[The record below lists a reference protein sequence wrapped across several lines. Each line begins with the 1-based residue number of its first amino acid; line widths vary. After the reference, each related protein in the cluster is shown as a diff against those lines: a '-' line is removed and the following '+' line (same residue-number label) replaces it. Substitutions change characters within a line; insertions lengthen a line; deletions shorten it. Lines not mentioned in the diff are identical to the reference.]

1 MKKEKEE
8 EIELSPV
15 EQRIQSSKSIV
26 VLEIILFLLAFGM
39 SMANLAGKELSP
51 GLYVAVGFVVLVIIG
66 LIFVKPNKNIVKRL
80 KALNWLQVGM
90 VVGALTGFGGIFGS
104 KTEAYSSNDVTKYY
118 YFGEMY
124 VEGDPISETNKT
136 FYTVLSLVFC
146 ALFILF
152 AILSLVMFIKNSK
165 IKKTFAEEITSEKQ
179 AKLDK
184 IAEKKQESEQKSMA
198 IASEKQAKAEAIRVE
213 KEQQLAIKQA
223 KDKEAEEK
231 RQEANFNKLK
241 ESYMLKAQKAGDEAI
256 STLSEEELR
265 KKVLEYEE
273 AERVEQEKLR
283 LKKVEER
290 KERKRQ
296 RKEANRIT
304 ESFSTYTLMIALIGV
319 FGLLFLSSFG
329 YTSTNSSTYFMPIIS
344 FLMPIMVMAVVLF
357 GCYLTTYLKSWYK
370 LIGLLPMV
378 LGVFA
383 FMFLVEGVNIGDTL
397 IPFKLREYVGS
408 LTAILNVSGN
418 SSAVISVNALVST
431 ALWSGMLIYYLYPSK
446 MFEKTFPS
454 FSFKRGTVARYVLS
468 LVALLVWPAL
478 LIVTIFALVKYYYV
492 RTEEKE
498 RAERTIKLSENNP
511 NGEVIFAD
519 TEDIEVVIDGT
530 TLILNCKG
538 EKHIAPVFS
547 LSTGYFEDK
556 NNNIYYLKDDMV
568 VVTGLY
574 RPEALSTYDADEEAR
589 IACDM

>member
-66 LIFVKPNKNIVKRL
+66 LIFIKPNKSIVKRL
-80 KALNWLQVGM
+80 KTLNWLQVGM

-104 KTEAYSSNDVTKYY
+104 KTESYSSHDATKYY

-136 FYTVLSLVFC
+136 FYTVFSLVFC
-146 ALFILF
+146 ALIALF

-165 IKKTFAEEITSEKQ
+165 IKKTFAEEITNENQ
-179 AKLDK
+179 ANLDK
-184 IAEKKQESEQKSMA
+184 KAEKKQEAEQKSMA
-198 IASEKQAKAEAIRVE
+198 IANEKQAKAEASRLE
-213 KEQQLAIKQA
+213 KEKQLAIKQE
-223 KDKEAEEK
+223 KDRELEEK
-231 RQEANFNKLK
+231 RKESNFNKLK
-241 ESYMLKAQKAGDEAI
+241 QTYLLKAQKAGDEAI

-273 AERVEQEKLR
+273 SERTEQEKLR
-283 LKKVEER
+283 LQKIEER

-304 ESFSTYTLMIALIGV
+304 ESFSTYPLMVALVGL
-319 FGLLFLSSFG
+319 FGLLFLSAFG
-329 YTSTNSSTYFMPIIS
+329 YTSINSVTYFMPVIN
-344 FLMPIMVMAVVLF
+344 FLIPIMVMAVVLF

-370 LIGLLPMV
+370 LIGLLPMIVGV
-378 LGVFA
+378 LA
-383 FMFLVEGVNIGDTL
+383 FMFLVEGVNIKDTL
-397 IPFKLREYVGS
+397 IPFKLKEYIES
-408 LTAILNVSGN
+408 FASILDVSKN
-418 SSAVISVNALVST
+418 TSAVISVNALLST

-454 FSFKRGTVARYVLS
+454 FSFKRATVARYALS
-468 LVALLVWPAL
+468 LVALLVWPVL
-478 LIVTIFALVKYYYV
+478 LVVTIFALIKYYYV
-492 RTEEKE
+492 RAEEKE
-498 RAERTIKLSENNP
+498 RAERMIKLSENNP
-511 NGEVIFAD
+511 NGEVIFASA
-519 TEDIEVVIDGT
+519 EDIEVSIDGT
-530 TLILNCKG
+530 TLILNYKG
-538 EKHIAPVFS
+538 KKHIAPVFF
-547 LSTGYFEDK
+547 LSSGYFEDK

-568 VVTGLY
+568 IVTGLY
-574 RPEALSTYDADEEAR
+574 RPDVLSTYEADEEAR